1 MVKEFKSQQYPDS
14 RIVQVVLRAINSSLT
29 ESARVW
35 KLPKMTVFGWVEAYK
50 EGRISVYEHLHYW
63 DLPSPNGPMVTG
75 VCRACLEQRDFG
87 TSESFRGWR
96 HNRK

>member
-35 KLPKMTVFGWVEAYK
+35 KLPKMTVFGWVEAY
-50 EGRISVYEHLHYW
+50 
-63 DLPSPNGPMVTG
+63 
-75 VCRACLEQRDFG
+75 
-87 TSESFRGWR
+87 
-96 HNRK
+96 